1 MLGGSSASLAHGCN
15 GTSDG
20 RRRCTPEQAWSRS
33 LPSHG
38 KRSAWSASRRF
49 SESLSE
55 SSSCDTRMMSGSSC
69 GSVMELDDS
78 SSVTVVFDF
87 LGRVN
92 VELPLCDSGGDPSNT
107 TVAEIKCRAMEVL
120 KAQGKAWAPMMDAD
134 GAAGLTDGDVG
145 VVLGGTLL
153 SDDDIVEPSW
163 YTVQKRCGER
173 RAEIALRAIDMR
185 ACRGRL
191 PCLSET
197 DRSAGMTLS
206 VGSAR
211 EEVHASASGT
221 RSSVLVRVSAMRL
234 EHESGCSVA
243 WLDDILLP
251 PHACVSGWVVFG
263 DGDVDVS
270 DAARCSRLLVTLA
283 GAVPQCSA
291 IDDACVQLVRLQTE
305 ATGAQFVSLDRATG
319 SLQFIVPAAS
329 QVPR

>member
-1 MLGGSSASLAHGCN
+1 
-15 GTSDG
+15 
-20 RRRCTPEQAWSRS
+20 
-33 LPSHG
+33 
-38 KRSAWSASRRF
+38 
-49 SESLSE
+49 
-55 SSSCDTRMMSGSSC
+55 
-69 GSVMELDDS
+69 
-78 SSVTVVFDF
+78 
-87 LGRVN
+87 
-92 VELPLCDSGGDPSNT
+92 
-107 TVAEIKCRAMEVL
+107 
-120 KAQGKAWAPMMDAD
+120 
-134 GAAGLTDGDVG
+134 
-145 VVLGGTLL
+145 
-153 SDDDIVEPSW
+153 
-163 YTVQKRCGER
+163 
-173 RAEIALRAIDMR
+173 
-185 ACRGRL
+185 
-191 PCLSET
+191 
-197 DRSAGMTLS
+197 MTLS